1 MADQPT
7 RYAFLDFNAPMGD
20 ALATDLVRVLTRRAP
35 GSVVDIGCGWGELL
49 LRVLA
54 ASPGAHGV
62 GIDHDEELLARGR
75 ANAASRGLTDRVTFR
90 ENLPAGLQADVV
102 VCVGADHVF
111 GTQADALAA
120 LHEHVVPGGRVL
132 LGTGFWEVPPT
143 ADQAAVIGAEP
154 GDLTALADLVSLAR
168 SHGFRLLDL
177 RTATRREWESFES
190 GYLADVEEWLLT
202 ADLTDPDVRAHAD
215 DADEHL
221 AGWLRGYRDV
231 LGFAYLTLGR
241 SA

>member
-7 RYAFLDFNAPMGD
+7 RYAYLDFNAPMGGL
-20 ALATDLVRVLTRRAP
+20 LADDLVGVLTRRAP

-49 LRVLA
+49 LRVVA
-54 ASPGAHGV
+54 AAPGAHGV
-62 GIDHDEELLARGR
+62 GVDIDDELLARGR
-75 ANAASRGLTDRVTFR
+75 ANAAARKLADRVTFR
-90 ENLPAGLQADVV
+90 SNLPAGLQADVV
-102 VCVGADHVF
+102 ISVGADHVF

-120 LHEHVVPGGRVL
+120 LHDHVVPGGRVL
-132 LGTGFWEVPPT
+132 FGTGFWEVPPT

-154 GDLTALADLVSLAR
+154 GDLTALADLVSLAC

-177 RTATRREWESFES
+177 RTATRREWEAFES
-190 GYLADVEEWLLT
+190 GYLADVEEWLLEH
-202 ADLTDPDVRAHAD
+202 PD
-215 DADEHL
+215 DAEAASRSDTHL

-241 SA
+241 PV